1 MMEIIKVPFGYLLD
15 FLVSFSGS
23 YGVALILFS
32 LVLKIILLPTSAK
45 SRKSSMKMARIAPQI
60 KALEIECGEDKEKY
74 QKEVSKLYKQEGL
87 GCTGGCLWSFIPL
100 LVLIPLYAVIREPIT
115 YIMHIPAEYAAKIVE
130 VIGEN
135 VSLSSNSYYQQM
147 EAAAYVMEYKDAI
160 AAALPADVAAEIVAK
175 LKEINFS
182 FLGLNLNLLPSW
194 KVWQF
199 FGAGAT
205 WQNWGL
211 FLIPILSAGS
221 QLLSMFT
228 GQLSNNKVVTNEK
241 GEQDKD
247 AQNTANSTNRTMML
261 VMPLMSLYFC
271 FVMPAAISVYWFAQ
285 SVFGMLQDII
295 LGRVFRKQYE
305 EEDMKRREAAA
316 ELAAKEAERER
327 IRAEKRAERIAK
339 MGEDNLIDPN
349 TSKKKLKQQEEA
361 AKKAAADAY
370 AASKMPAAQEEPEEE
385 FDKHFS
391 GDPERPY
398 CRGRAY
404 KPNRYGRKD
413 DQE

>member
-1 MMEIIKVPFGYLLD
+1 MMDIIKIPFGYLLD
-15 FLVSFSGS
+15 FLVSFTGS
-23 YGVALILFS
+23 YGIALILFS
-32 LVLKIILLPTSAK
+32 LVLKIILLPASAK

-60 KALEIECGEDKEKY
+60 KALEIECGEDKNKY
-74 QKEVSKLYKQEGL
+74 QQEVSKLYKQEGL

-115 YIMHIPAEYAAKIVE
+115 YIMHIPAEYASQIVE
-130 VIGEN
+130 VIKDN
-135 VSLSSNSYYQQM
+135 VTLSANSYYQQM

-175 LKEINFS
+175 LKDINFS
-182 FLGLNLNLLPSW
+182 FLGLNLNLIPNW
-194 KVWQF
+194 KFWQF
-199 FGAGAT
+199 FGDGAT

-211 FLIPILSAGS
+211 FLIPVLSAGS
-221 QLLSMFT
+221 QLLSMFA
-228 GQLSNNKVVTNEK
+228 GQLSNNKVVTDEK
-241 GEQDKD
+241 GEQDKS

-285 SVFGMLQDII
+285 SIFGMLQDIV
-295 LGRVFRKQYE
+295 LGRIFRKQYE

-316 ELAAKEAERER
+316 ALAAKEAERER
-327 IRAEKRAERIAK
+327 IRAEKRAERVVK
-339 MGEDNLIDPN
+339 TGEENFLDPN

-370 AASKMPAAQEEPEEE
+370 AASRAPAAEEEPEEE

-404 KPNRYGRKD
+404 KPTRYGRKA